1 MFGFGDLLSLCNFIH
16 EQCTWI
22 SAVVYIM
29 VCRWAELCCCVP
41 VYWKVLIQ
49 RSAFVL
55 LFFWQWPWP
64 GCSFD
69 AQKVT
74 LESLRLEMITEVG
87 EIPSKRFV
95 ALCHWK
101 ETNKHKD
108 WTILLRVILICVR
121 TKAASHGHRK
131 WKTGDILLSDGCFV
145 ASGERNNLWFEGR
158 AAMFHHARLP
168 ARYFLLCCF
177 LIISLWL
184 FFNFM
189 SFMYVAGER
198 KHTLPGTARH
208 LQGNSLVADFSL
220 NSDEQDISLL
230 GLIRTDE
237 DKRVRELGYSRYAF
251 NELIS
256 NRLGFH
262 RSVKD
267 TRHKL

>member
-1 MFGFGDLLSLCNFIH
+1 MNICSCLHYGMPLSR
-16 EQCTWI
+16 T
-22 SAVVYIM
+22 
-29 VCRWAELCCCVP
+29 
-41 VYWKVLIQ
+41 
-49 RSAFVL
+49 VL
-55 LFFWQWPWP
+55 LCAGVLEGVDPAICFCVVVFLTV
-64 GCSFD
+64 
-69 AQKVT
+69 AVT
-74 LESLRLEMITEVG
+74 WMLVWRTKSYAGIVTAWNDYRSWRD
-87 EIPSKRFV
+87 SKRFV

-158 AAMFHHARLP
+158 AMFHHARLP

-208 LQGNSLVADFSL
+208 LQGNSLVADFSFNL
-220 NSDEQDISLL
+220 DQQDISLL